1 VSQRLQ
7 AAGSDSARL
16 PPYGHDLL
24 PATIRS
30 RKVEGINGLTV
41 HILEAGFETAP
52 RPLVLLLHGFPE
64 LAFSWRKVMP
74 TLAAAGYHVIA
85 PDMRGYGRT
94 TGSDNSYDA
103 DLLPF
108 GLINMMRDAL
118 HLVAAFGYGHV
129 AAVIGHDA
137 GSPVAAWCALTRP
150 DVFRSV
156 VLMSAPFAG
165 APTLPFNTANA
176 PPPAAAAGPSMDAR
190 LAALPH
196 PRKYYQHY
204 YCTRD
209 ANENMLHAPQGLA
222 AFFRAYYHFKSAD
235 WTANKPHPLKDSSGE
250 ELAQMPAYYIMDRHK
265 GMAES
270 VAPEMPSAAEVAA
283 CRWLTEDE
291 LAVYAAEYG
300 RTGFQGGLQ
309 HYRRGGDPRL
319 VDELKTFAGRTID
332 VPSLF
337 ISGTSDWGVYQTPG
351 AQEAMRTKACTDMR
365 GFELIDGAG
374 HWVQQEQPEKT
385 AAVILRFLRAQ

>member
-1 VSQRLQ
+1 MSEP
-7 AAGSDSARL
+7 L
-16 PPYGHDLL
+16 PPYGHGLL
-24 PATIRS
+24 PTRIRS
-30 RKVEGINGLTV
+30 RLLPGINGLTV
-41 HILEAGFETAP
+41 HLLEAGFETTG
-52 RPLVLLLHGFPE
+52 RPLLLLLHGFPE

-74 TLAAAGYHVIA
+74 PLAAAGYHVLA

-108 GLINMMRDAL
+108 GLINMVRDQL
-118 HLVAAFGYGHV
+118 TLVAAFGYREV

-137 GSPVAAWCALTRP
+137 GSPVAAWCAVTRP
-150 DVFRSV
+150 DVFRKV

-165 APTLPFNTANA
+165 TPTLPFNTANEA
-176 PPPAAAAGPSMDAR
+176 PRAVAPAPSMDER
-190 LAALPH
+190 LAALPR

-204 YCTRD
+204 YCTRE
-209 ANENMLHAPQGLA
+209 ANDNMRHARQGLA

-235 WTANKPHPLKDSSGE
+235 WKANKPHPLRDASGE
-250 ELAQMPAYYIMDRHK
+250 ELAKMPAYYIMDRDK

-283 CRWLTEDE
+283 CRWLTDDE
-291 LAVYAAEYG
+291 LAVYAAEYS

-351 AQEAMRTKACTDMR
+351 AQEAMRSKACTNMR

-374 HWVQQEQPEKT
+374 HWVQQEQPERVCE
-385 AAVILRFLRAQ
+385 VILEFLRK